1 VRENEMEQVQVRST
15 TSWLEV
21 MPQSWTQES
30 QSIYNRG
37 LTVTHDF
44 QPTSEVTNEGGL
56 KEHLLAFGFSSN
68 SRQIHR
74 IDDREFDGCMIT
86 GDLFVVPAH
95 APSFHYWECDRADE
109 AIAFYTDPQLLQQI
123 AVEND
128 LAYSDSIELRP
139 IAHARDPQ
147 IEAIATAFRSEMYNG
162 ELGGTLYSESLANL
176 FLIHLLRNYCTQD
189 LTRRAGDRECGLSR
203 CQWRSAL
210 DYIHDRLSD
219 ELRIQELAERLGMSQ
234 YYFCRQFKQSLG
246 IAPYQYVIQ
255 QRVALAKGLLERDG
269 RSIADI
275 ALESGFS
282 SQSQL
287 NLHFR
292 KLTGTTPRA
301 YRQAR
306 S

>member
-1 VRENEMEQVQVRST
+1 MEQISSHSS
-15 TSWLEV
+15 TSWSEIL
-21 MPQSWTQES
+21 PQSWTQES

-44 QPTSEVTNEGGL
+44 QPASEVTNMGGL
-56 KEHLLAFGFSSN
+56 EEHVLAFGFSSN
-68 SRQIHR
+68 SRQITR
-74 IDDREFDGCMIT
+74 IDDLEFDGC
-86 GDLFVVPAH
+86 GVAGNLFILPAR

-109 AIAFYTDPQLLQQI
+109 TISFYTDPKFLQQI
-123 AVEND
+123 AIEND
-128 LAYSDSIELRP
+128 CAYSSSIELRP
-139 IAHARDPQ
+139 ILHARDPQ
-147 IEAIATAFRSEMYNG
+147 IEAIATAFRLEMYNG
-162 ELGGTLYSESLANL
+162 ELGGKLYSESLANL

-189 LTRRAGDRECGLSR
+189 LTLRADDLECGLSR
-203 CQWRSAL
+203 YQLRSAL
-210 DYIHDRLSD
+210 EYIHAGLSD
-219 ELRIQELAERLGMSQ
+219 GLRIQDVAQQLGMSQ

-255 QRVALAKGLLERDG
+255 QRVESAKRLLERDG

-292 KLTGTTPRA
+292 KRTCTTPRA

>member
-1 VRENEMEQVQVRST
+1 MTQISSHSS

-21 MPQSWTQES
+21 MPQSWIQES

-44 QPTSEVTNEGGL
+44 QPASEIDNSEGL
-56 KEHLLAFGFSSN
+56 EEHVLALVFSSN
-68 SRQIHR
+68 SRQITR
-74 IDDREFDGCMIT
+74 IDDRAFEGCLVA
-86 GDLFVVPAH
+86 GDLFVVPAR

-109 AIAFYTDPQLLQQI
+109 AIAFYINPQLLQQI
-123 AVEND
+123 ALEND
-128 LAYSDSIELRP
+128 LAYAGRIELRP
-139 IAHARDPQ
+139 IAHTRDPQ

-162 ELGGTLYSESLANL
+162 ELGGKLYTESLANL

-189 LTRRAGDRECGLSR
+189 LTLRADDRECGLSR
-203 CQWRSAL
+203 YQLRSAL
-210 DYIHDRLSD
+210 DYIHAGLSE
-219 ELRIQELAERLGMSQ
+219 ELRIHVLAERLGMSQ
-234 YYFCRQFKQSLG
+234 YYFCRLFKQSMG

-255 QRVALAKGLLERDG
+255 QRVECAKRLLAREG
-269 RSIADI
+269 SAIADI